1 LALAIDERIGAGY
14 PPQDVW
20 EVTPRQIAASLAL
33 ARSRQRRALADHL
46 AVAALAARGEGDDIK
61 AHIRKLTTDA

>member
-1 LALAIDERIGAGY
+1 M
-14 PPQDVW
+14 
-20 EVTPRQIAASLAL
+20 TPRQIAASLAL